1 MIDSIDIMLNKTTYK
16 ANDSNHKKTANKEK
30 KDFSSIL
37 NNFSEVKKE
46 NKVNLPKKTKEA
58 LVTANSKDSQSTDT
72 DKINPE
78 KLKEELN
85 LKDLDV
91 EDLSISE
98 SLILLQYLL
107 DTTNVDMPHEAMAE
121 KIEGIIN
128 AVITEEFINSSDKN
142 SKVDFILNNLLNNKE
157 LVNGELL
164 EENKPLI
171 NELVKKVES
180 DFKEIINLK
189 SEEGF
194 SDVNLVQ
201 KIKSEIL
208 DGIKNKDIVKD
219 DESTIKS
226 DIIKEEMPVNL
237 ANSYKM
243 GKNNESDQFSE
254 SDDKHQGKEEKLLS
268 SIINNKEEDK
278 ISKFIN
284 LMPNNKNSLE
294 VSAKEFKLEE
304 VVIGKETM
312 VRDIVKAVKYMDTGN
327 LKDLTVKIN
336 PKELGEV
343 VISITMENG
352 KMKASITAN
361 TKEAYNLI
369 NSNMNDIV
377 NKLETSQ
384 IKIQNFTL
392 NLYEDTTFFK
402 GDGKGHGESQ
412 NNQGRK
418 NSSLSAIDDS
428 LDSDDGLGNIS
439 EDLRNVNTLA

>member
-1 MIDSIDIMLNKTTYK
+1 MIDSLSIMLNKTSSK
-16 ANDSNHKKTANKEK
+16 GNDSPYKKTDNKEN
-30 KDFSSIL
+30 KDFNSVL
-37 NNFSEVKKE
+37 NDFNEVKKE
-46 NKVNLPKKTKEA
+46 NKVNVPKKTKEA
-58 LVTANSKDSQSTDT
+58 LMTANSKDSQSTDT
-72 DKINPE
+72 GKINPE
-78 KLKEELN
+78 KLKEELD
-85 LKDLDV
+85 LKDLEV

-107 DTTNVDMPHEAMAE
+107 DMTNIDMPYEDMAK

-128 AVITEEFINSSDKN
+128 VVITEEFINSSDQN

-157 LVNGELL
+157 LFNGELL
-164 EENKPLI
+164 GENKPLI

-180 DFKEIINLK
+180 DLKEIITSK
-189 SEEGF
+189 SEEGS

-208 DGIKNKDIVKD
+208 NGINNEKIGKN
-219 DESTIKS
+219 DESPIKS
-226 DIIKEEMPVNL
+226 DMIKEEMPVNL
-237 ANSYKM
+237 VNSYRM
-243 GKNNESDQFSE
+243 GKNHESDQFSKP
-254 SDDKHQGKEEKLLS
+254 DDKHQGKEEKLLS

-294 VSAKEFKLEE
+294 ISTEKFNIEE
-304 VVIGKETM
+304 LMIRRETM
-312 VRDIVKAVKYMDTGN
+312 VSDIVKAVKYMETGN

-369 NSNMNDIV
+369 NSNMSDIA

-384 IKIQNFTL
+384 IKIQNFAL

-402 GDGKGHGESQ
+402 GEGKGHGEKQ

-418 NSSLSAIDDS
+418 NSSVSAIDDS
-428 LDSDDGLGNIS
+428 LEGDDILENIS